1 MDLPY
6 GDPQLM
12 WSFNR
17 DGECDEDMRTERDTT
32 MGLDTD
38 AMRAEHRS
46 AYLDL
51 AEPRCDV
58 SRTAKE
64 TGAAPTR
71 SGPASTGPLLMSSD
85 RGVRG
90 APGGS
95 RTPDQEI
102 RRLLLYPLSY

>member
-58 SRTAKE
+58 SSDRKRDGRCADSKRPRVN
-64 TGAAPTR
+64 GAASHVLR
-71 SGPASTGPLLMSSD
+71 SGSSWC
-85 RGVRG
+85 
-90 APGGS
+90 P
-95 RTPDQEI
+95 
-102 RRLLLYPLSY
+102 RRESNPRPRD